1 MQVST
6 EMIEMMWTGVWISLK
21 FLGVT
26 VLWCLAAGLI
36 NKGVGG

>member
-1 MQVST
+1 
-6 EMIEMMWTGVWISLK
+6 MIEMMWTGVWIAFK

-26 VLWCLAAGLI
+26 ALWCLAAGLI